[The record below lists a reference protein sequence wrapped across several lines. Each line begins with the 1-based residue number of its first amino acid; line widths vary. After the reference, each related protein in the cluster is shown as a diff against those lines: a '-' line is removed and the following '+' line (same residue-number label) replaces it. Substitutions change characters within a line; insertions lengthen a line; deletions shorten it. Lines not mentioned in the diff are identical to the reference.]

1 MTRVYAALPVLNEQ
15 DHIKRVIDEL
25 LNQEDVTTSL
35 IVCVNQ
41 PCEWWNMTDKR
52 EACMNNQDTL
62 EYISSLHHPA
72 ITCIDKS
79 SPGKGW
85 IGRKHGVGWARKTAM
100 DLANEMANEEDFIF
114 SVDAD
119 TSYSSRYFKSV
130 IDSFNRNPQA
140 VGFSSPYYHLL
151 TGDEMAD
158 RCILRYEIYMRN
170 YALNMLLI
178 RNPYCFSAIGS
189 GMACKAKIYRKV
201 RGLTP
206 KMSGEDFYFIQKLRK
221 LGPII
226 IDNEETIYPASR
238 FSNRVYFGTGPA
250 MIKGRTG
257 DWSSYPIYDQSL
269 FRQVKTTF
277 DLFEQ
282 LYTKDVPT
290 PMDAYLKEES
300 ATASIWEPL
309 RQNCT
314 NALQFGK
321 AATQKIDAL
330 RILQFLKISD
340 KDYTDTAESKL
351 ASFIIENFHPE
362 ERIFKLLEKLNFK
375 EDSVVTL
382 NLIRDY
388 MFVMERQLQ
397 QTYQTA

>member
-1 MTRVYAALPVLNEQ
+1 MTKVYAALPVLNEPE
-15 DHIKRVIDEL
+15 HIKRVIDEL
-25 LNQEDVTTSL
+25 IDQEGVKTG
-35 IVCVNQ
+35 IVICVNQ
-41 PCEWWNMTDKR
+41 PSEWWGMTDKQ
-52 EACMNNQDTL
+52 EVCMNNLETL
-62 EYISSLHHPA
+62 EYISSLHNPR

-79 SPGKGW
+79 SPGNGW

-100 DLANEMANEEDFIF
+100 DIANEMADDEDIIL

-119 TSYSSRYFKSV
+119 TYYPPRYFKSV
-130 IDSFNRNPQA
+130 IDSFDRNPQA

-151 TGDEMAD
+151 TGDETAD

-170 YALNMLLI
+170 YSLNMLLI

-189 GMACKAKIYRKV
+189 GMACKARIYRKV

-269 FRQVKTTF
+269 FLLVKTTY
-277 DLFEQ
+277 DLFDQ
-282 LYTKDVPT
+282 LYTKDIPT
-290 PMDAYLKEES
+290 PMDACLMEEG

-314 NALQFGK
+314 NTVQFGK
-321 AATQKIDAL
+321 AASQKIDAL

-340 KDYTDTAESKL
+340 KDHTDSAEGKL
-351 ASFIIENFHPE
+351 ARFMIENFYPKK
-362 ERIFKLLEKLNFK
+362 RIYELLEKLNFK
-375 EDSVVTL
+375 EDTVATL
-382 NLIRDY
+382 NLVRDF

-397 QTYQTA
+397 QKYQTA